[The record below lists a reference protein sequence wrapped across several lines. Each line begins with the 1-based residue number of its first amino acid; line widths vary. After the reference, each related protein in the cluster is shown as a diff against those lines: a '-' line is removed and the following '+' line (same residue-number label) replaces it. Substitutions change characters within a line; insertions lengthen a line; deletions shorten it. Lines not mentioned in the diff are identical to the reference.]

1 MTEIIVQLTRC
12 VNARSPSLLVFPIP
26 ITIANQLA
34 SIENS
39 MSVQRL
45 THYVDPIIFDENDPR
60 PSRVSAADTDA
71 DASVNYFGMNGL
83 CWIVI
88 IPKNAEI
95 INEKKNQ

>member
-1 MTEIIVQLTRC
+1 
-12 VNARSPSLLVFPIP
+12 
-26 ITIANQLA
+26 
-34 SIENS
+34 

-95 INEKKNQ
+95 INEKKKSVKEQKKSKSK